1 MLTREQKVIMGVS
14 MPRAL
19 DNIRH
24 RYKSIESKLLD
35 IDQQIKELKKFSLNN
50 STAQS
55 AAKAGGS
62 E

>member
-1 MLTREQKVIMGVS
+1 